1 MNETRS
7 SFASLTG
14 SLLARKG
21 GAKPAMR
28 PRPLSQGQMLDDL
41 GWDDM
46 GDADDRPTEHVPSSI
61 AGLTP
66 APKAAVPV
74 REDTAIQPEPEPQ
87 PERPAPV
94 QVQSAQFSQP
104 EPPAPVHVQQRVLA
118 ETFGS
123 GDAGS
128 APILSEAVVSALR
141 TPQGKARK
149 SAPAAH
155 VGGKKAAFT
164 LRLDGDRHL
173 KLRLASAI
181 TGRSSQQLVTSAL
194 DSFLETLPELGT
206 LARHVPA
213 RAGGGN

>member
-28 PRPLSQGQMLDDL
+28 PRPLSTGQMLDDL

-66 APKAAVPV
+66 APKLAIPV
-74 REDTAIQPEPEPQ
+74 REEIPVQPEPARQ
-87 PERPAPV
+87 VERPAPV
-94 QVQSAQFSQP
+94 QAQAEQVSQP
-104 EPPAPVHVQQRVLA
+104 EPAPVHVQQRALA
-118 ETFGS
+118 ETFGP
-123 GDAGS
+123 GDTNT
-128 APILSEAVVSALR
+128 APVLSEAVVSALR
-141 TPQGKARK
+141 TPEAKGRK
-149 SAPAAH
+149 SATAAR

-181 TGRSSQQLVTSAL
+181 TGKSSQLLVTAAL
-194 DSFLETLPELGT
+194 DTFLETLPELGA
-206 LARHVPA
+206 LARHMPA
-213 RAGGGN
+213 RAGSGN